1 MQMRIRKN
9 LPAIEDYEET
19 TPTTPQR
26 MFPEL
31 QILTVPKEVL
41 EEDREKHLLSSSLMN
56 RSLPR

>member
-1 MQMRIRKN
+1 VGQGRIHYADAYPEEIC
-9 LPAIEDYEET
+9 LAIEDYEET

-41 EEDREKHLLSSSLMN
+41 EEDREKH
-56 RSLPR
+56 